1 MFLGLIKLFQLSK
14 TVGITMEFTQS
25 IINLLINCI
34 MIICTKYYVDVNYGV
49 EE

>member
-1 MFLGLIKLFQLSK
+1 
-14 TVGITMEFTQS
+14 MEFTQS

-49 EE
+49 EESEGVTIAFSLISPLALV